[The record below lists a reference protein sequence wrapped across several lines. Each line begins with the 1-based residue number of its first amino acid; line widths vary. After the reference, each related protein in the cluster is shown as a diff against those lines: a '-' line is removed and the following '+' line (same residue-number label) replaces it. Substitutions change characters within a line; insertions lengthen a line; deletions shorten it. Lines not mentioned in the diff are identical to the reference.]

1 MIRVITVL
9 LFFTFHCGSNGSPL
23 LWINQIP
30 KPWEIDENDF
40 DEYLEEFQIRFPDF
54 HQRVKAIN
62 LWRVG
67 TPYGIYCLGEE
78 IGIDDDPILRADTS
92 DCTVHVLTT
101 LAFAS
106 SSTWSEARNK
116 MIQIHYKPDSLHNHL
131 PSFQSRWHFTSDR
144 ILNHNQTVDITSTL
158 FEPRITEQVSIELN
172 IKDNGDEFL
181 DLDWSSLQT
190 ITYIPSELISSIVTQ
205 KLPQV
210 CGVAFVKVDYF
221 KLGIVIAHEG
231 YLIDQTNLIHASSEH
246 GMTVQI
252 DFMDYLV
259 QGNSYRFDGVMF
271 FKLNQAS

>member
-1 MIRVITVL
+1 MIRVIAVF
-9 LFFTFHCGSNGSPL
+9 LFFTLHCDSNGSPL
-23 LWINQIP
+23 LWINHIP

-40 DEYLEEFQIRFPDF
+40 DKYLEEFQIRFPDF

-101 LAFAS
+101 LAFAN
-106 SSTWSEARNK
+106 SSTWREARNK
-116 MIQIHYKPDSLHNHL
+116 MIKIHYKPDSLHNHL
-131 PSFQSRWHFTSDR
+131 PSFHSRWHFTSDR
-144 ILNHNQTVDITSTL
+144 ILNHNQTVDITSKL

-190 ITYIPSELISSIVTQ
+190 ITYIPSELISSVVTQ
-205 KLPQV
+205 KLPPV

-252 DFMDYLV
+252 DFMDYLL

>member
-1 MIRVITVL
+1 M
-9 LFFTFHCGSNGSPL
+9 
-23 LWINQIP
+23 
-30 KPWEIDENDF
+30 
-40 DEYLEEFQIRFPDF
+40 
-54 HQRVKAIN
+54 
-62 LWRVG
+62 
-67 TPYGIYCLGEE
+67 
-78 IGIDDDPILRADTS
+78 
-92 DCTVHVLTT
+92 
-101 LAFAS
+101 
-106 SSTWSEARNK
+106 
-116 MIQIHYKPDSLHNHL
+116 HNHL
-131 PSFQSRWHFTSDR
+131 PSFQNRWHFTSDR

-172 IKDNGDEFL
+172 IQDNGDEFL
-181 DLDWSSLQT
+181 DLDWSSFHT